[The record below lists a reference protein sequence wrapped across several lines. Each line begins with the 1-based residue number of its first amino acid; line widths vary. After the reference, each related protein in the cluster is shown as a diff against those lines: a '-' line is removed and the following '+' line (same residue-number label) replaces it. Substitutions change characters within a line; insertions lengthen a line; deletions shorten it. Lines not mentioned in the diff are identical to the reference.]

1 MRLVHVNV
9 TQLRVAATC
18 PRLHWFDTRATAERR
33 DGRKVVSRIWRK
45 GGETPGCGAL
55 FHTAVERFNAAAASS
70 DEVLSALEAARDVAG
85 LQQALMRWFNASCLD
100 LDALAARPVP
110 LRLGFISAVQV
121 YMEELARLAVHARAA
136 GLPAAE
142 LRGQLFGDSRKRV
155 DVTFHVGED
164 VHVHV
169 TGAIDY
175 VYFDP
180 RLGKH
185 RIVDYKLTPA
195 TSPNSDLFQVFT
207 YALMHHHQHGT
218 RPDVAVFYLHP
229 TRSVREARWEEV
241 EAKRGKVHELIASMV
256 AWSDHALGAGGLL
269 PPGDRAYCDGCKHER
284 SGACVAELGHKDR
297 GAWDRRWTALEAT
310 PGGGGGAP
318 EGRER
323 VAAGAP
329 AAEEST
335 GGEPEADEPMVD
347 EDPELEEA
355 LAVVKPAAE
364 RPRPAAGA
372 SLGQEAP
379 RGGARAKPAE
389 PAEAPPLEAPRGG
402 GRAKPAEPAEAP
414 PAEAPRG
421 GARAKPAEAPPSG
434 GRKAPPGG
442 GRAKPAEA
450 PPAGEPSTPAAGD
463 AGARPPEAR
472 TANVTG
478 MLLGFDDEG
487 APVCMDPAV
496 LRTHVSV
503 VGAAGSGKTWMAK
516 VIAEEALRAGV
527 PVLAIDPQ
535 GDLVQ
540 MMEARPRADMPA
552 ELHRAWE
559 ELRERMEPRILTPGS
574 SHGLRLCLDPLRL
587 PSASE
592 LSHIANPALRAEEEE
607 GLLVA
612 VAANLVSLCACGGEE
627 ESQRTFLY
635 QVLRQLPR
643 AAPVRLRDI
652 VAAVTA
658 PEDLGIDEVDTLIR
672 KSERERLA
680 RRLNTFVQGPSARLF
695 TGGTRLDFTELLR
708 PSKPGR
714 VPLNIVYLNALSN
727 DDEKHFFL
735 AALATELYR
744 WMITTVDASTGG
756 GVNLLFYIDEARDWI
771 PAGGSKPPAKQPLIR
786 LFTQGRKYGV
796 GCLLCTQSPRSVDY
810 NVFGNTSTKLIGRLE
825 AAQDVD
831 RVIDWFTN
839 EGGAPSWVAA
849 RKGAPKGSFVARWP
863 DMPAELSGRAF
874 KGRTLFTRHAGA
886 WSPDRVERAVTEAG
900 LRGAGGVTGGAGAG
914 G

>member
-18 PRLHWFDTRATAERR
+18 PRLHWFDTRATAERQ

-45 GGETPGCGAL
+45 GGEAPGCGAL
-55 FHTAVERFNAAAASS
+55 FHTAVERFNAAARSS
-70 DEVLSALEAARDVAG
+70 DEVLGALEGARDAGG
-85 LQQALMRWFNASCLD
+85 LQQALMRWFNGACLD

-110 LRLGFISAVQV
+110 LRLGFISAVQL

-142 LRGQLFGDSRKRV
+142 LRSQLFADSRKRV
-155 DVTFHVGED
+155 DVTFHVGDD

-256 AWSDHALGAGGLL
+256 AWSDHALGAGGLP
-269 PPGDRAYCDGCKHER
+269 PPGDRTYCDGCKHER
-284 SGACVAELGHKDR
+284 SGACVAQLGPKDR

-310 PGGGGGAP
+310 RGD
-318 EGRER
+318 
-323 VAAGAP
+323 AAEARARAADDAP
-329 AAEEST
+329 AASET
-335 GGEPEADEPMVD
+335 ADEPMVD
-347 EDPELEEA
+347 DDPELEEA
-355 LAVVKPAAE
+355 LAVVKPAG
-364 RPRPAAGA
+364 RP
-372 SLGQEAP
+372 
-379 RGGARAKPAE
+379 E
-389 PAEAPPLEAPRGG
+389 PAPAQ
-402 GRAKPAEPAEAP
+402 GRED
-414 PAEAPRG
+414 
-421 GARAKPAEAPPSG
+421 
-434 GRKAPPGG
+434 KAPPQ
-442 GRAKPAEA
+442 
-450 PPAGEPSTPAAGD
+450 
-463 AGARPPEAR
+463 AR
-472 TANVTG
+472 TAGATG
-478 MLLGFDDEG
+478 MLLGFDDGG
-487 APVCMDPAV
+487 APVCLDPAV

-516 VIAEEALRAGV
+516 IIAEEALRAGV

-540 MMEARPRADMPA
+540 MMQARPRADVPPA
-552 ELHRAWE
+552 LHRAWE
-559 ELRERMEPRILTPGS
+559 ELQERMEPRILTPGS

-635 QVLRQLPR
+635 QVLRHLPR

-652 VAAVTA
+652 VAAVSA
-658 PEDLGIDEVDTLIR
+658 PEDLGLDEVDSLIR
-672 KSERERLA
+672 KSEREKLA

-708 PSKPGR
+708 PSRPGR

-744 WMITTVDASTGG
+744 WMITTVDASSG

-771 PAGGSKPPAKQPLIR
+771 PAGGGKPPAKQPLIR

-831 RVIDWFTN
+831 RVIDWFTI

-849 RKGAPKGSFVARWP
+849 RKGAEKGSFVARWP
-863 DMPAELSGRAF
+863 DMPAELAGRAF

-900 LRGAGGVTGGAGAG
+900 LRGAGAG
-914 G
+914 GEGG

>member
-18 PRLHWFDTRATAERR
+18 PRLHWFDTRATAERH
-33 DGRKVVSRIWRK
+33 DGQKVVSRIWRK

-121 YMEELARLAVHARAA
+121 YMEELARLAVHAREA

-310 PGGGGGAP
+310 TGGGGAP
-318 EGRER
+318 EGREP
-323 VAAGAP
+323 VAAAAPVADGP
-329 AAEEST
+329 AA
-335 GGEPEADEPMVD
+335 GEPVADEPMVD

-364 RPRPAAGA
+364 RPMPAA
-372 SLGQEAP
+372 AP
-379 RGGARAKPAE
+379 SRAQTA
-389 PAEAPPLEAPRGG
+389 
-402 GRAKPAEPAEAP
+402 

-421 GARAKPAEAPPSG
+421 GARAKAAEGPPSRGQKAPPSG
-434 GRKAPPGG
+434 A
-442 GRAKPAEA
+442 RAKPAEA
-450 PPAGEPSTPAAGD
+450 PPAGERSTPAAGD
-463 AGARPPEAR
+463 TKATPPEAR

-478 MLLGFDDEG
+478 MLLGFDDGG
-487 APVCMDPAV
+487 APICMDPSV

-559 ELRERMEPRILTPGS
+559 ELHERIEPRILTPGS

-658 PEDLGIDEVDTLIR
+658 PEDLGIDEADTLIR

-708 PSKPGR
+708 PSRPGR

-744 WMITTVDASTGG
+744 WMITTVDASSG

-900 LRGAGGVTGGAGAG
+900 LRGTGG
-914 G
+914 

>member
-18 PRLHWFDTRATAERR
+18 PRLHWFDTRATAERQ

-45 GGETPGCGAL
+45 GGEAPGCGAL
-55 FHTAVERFNAAAASS
+55 FHTAVERFNAAARSS
-70 DEVLSALEAARDVAG
+70 DEVLGALEGARDAEG
-85 LQQALMRWFNASCLD
+85 LQRALMRWFNGACLD

-142 LRGQLFGDSRKRV
+142 LRSQLFADSRKRV
-155 DVTFHVGED
+155 DVTFHVGDD

-256 AWSDHALGAGGLL
+256 AWSDHALGAGGLP
-269 PPGDRAYCDGCKHER
+269 PPGDRTYCDGCKHER
-284 SGACVAELGHKDR
+284 SGACVAELGPKDR
-297 GAWDRRWTALEAT
+297 GSWDRRWTALEAT
-310 PGGGGGAP
+310 RGD
-318 EGRER
+318 
-323 VAAGAP
+323 AAEARARAADDAP
-329 AAEEST
+329 AASET
-335 GGEPEADEPMVD
+335 AADEPMVED
-347 EDPELEEA
+347 DPELEAA
-355 LAVVKPAAE
+355 LAVVKPAE
-364 RPRPAAGA
+364 RPAPAPG
-372 SLGQEAP
+372 
-379 RGGARAKPAE
+379 RGK
-389 PAEAPPLEAPRGG
+389 
-402 GRAKPAEPAEAP
+402 
-414 PAEAPRG
+414 
-421 GARAKPAEAPPSG
+421 
-434 GRKAPPGG
+434 KA
-442 GRAKPAEA
+442 
-450 PPAGEPSTPAAGD
+450 
-463 AGARPPEAR
+463 PPEAR
-472 TANVTG
+472 TAGVTG
-478 MLLGFDDEG
+478 MLLGFDDGG
-487 APVCMDPAV
+487 APICLDPAA

-516 VIAEEALRAGV
+516 IIAEEALRAGV

-540 MMEARPRADMPA
+540 MMEARPRADVPPA
-552 ELHRAWE
+552 LHRAWE
-559 ELRERMEPRILTPGS
+559 ELQERMEPRILTPGS

-635 QVLRQLPR
+635 QVLRHLPR

-652 VAAVTA
+652 VAAVSA
-658 PEDLGIDEVDTLIR
+658 PEDLGIDEVDSLIR

-708 PSKPGR
+708 PSRPGR

-744 WMITTVDASTGG
+744 WMITTVDASSG

-771 PAGGSKPPAKQPLIR
+771 PAGGGKPPAKQPLIR

-831 RVIDWFTN
+831 RVVDWFTI

-849 RKGAPKGSFVARWP
+849 RKGADKGSFVARWP
-863 DMPAELSGRAF
+863 DMPAALAGRAF

-900 LRGAGGVTGGAGAG
+900 LRGAGAG
-914 G
+914 GEGG

>member
-1 MRLVHVNV
+1 M

-18 PRLHWFDTRATAERR
+18 PRLHWFDTRATAERQ

-45 GGETPGCGAL
+45 GGEAPGCGAL
-55 FHTAVERFNAAAASS
+55 FHTAVERFNAAARSS
-70 DEVLSALEAARDVAG
+70 DEVLAALEGARDAEG
-85 LQQALMRWFNASCLD
+85 LQQALMRWFNGACLD

-110 LRLGFISAVQV
+110 LRLGFIAAVQV
-121 YMEELARLAVHARAA
+121 YMEELARLAAHAREA

-142 LRGQLFGDSRKRV
+142 LRSQLFGDARKRV

-241 EAKRGKVHELIASMV
+241 EAQRGKVHELIASMV
-256 AWSDHALGAGGLL
+256 AWSDHALGAGGLP
-269 PPGDRAYCDGCKHER
+269 PPGDRTYCGGCKHER
-284 SGACVAELGHKDR
+284 SGACVAELGHKDV
-297 GAWDRRWTALEAT
+297 GSWDRRWKALEAT
-310 PGGGGGAP
+310 RGDAP
-318 EGRER
+318 AAEST
-323 VAAGAP
+323 AAGAP
-329 AAEEST
+329 M
-335 GGEPEADEPMVD
+335 ADEPMVED
-347 EDPELEEA
+347 DPELEVA
-355 LAVVKPAAE
+355 LAVVKPAVE
-364 RPRPAAGA
+364 RPRPAERPSSRGA
-372 SLGQEAP
+372 
-379 RGGARAKPAE
+379 KE
-389 PAEAPPLEAPRGG
+389 P
-402 GRAKPAEPAEAP
+402 
-414 PAEAPRG
+414 
-421 GARAKPAEAPPSG
+421 
-434 GRKAPPGG
+434 
-442 GRAKPAEA
+442 
-450 PPAGEPSTPAAGD
+450 
-463 AGARPPEAR
+463 GARPPEAR
-472 TANVTG
+472 AANVTG
-478 MLLGFDDEG
+478 MLLGFDDGG

-516 VIAEEALRAGV
+516 IIAEEALRAGV

-540 MMEARPRADMPA
+540 MMEARPRADVPPA
-552 ELHRAWE
+552 LLRAWE
-559 ELRERMEPRILTPGS
+559 ELQERMEPRILTPGS

-635 QVLRQLPR
+635 QVLRHLPR

-652 VAAVTA
+652 VAAVSA

-714 VPLNIVYLNALSN
+714 VPLNVVYLNALSN

-744 WMITTVDASTGG
+744 WMITTVDATSG

-771 PAGGSKPPAKQPLIR
+771 PAGGGKPPAKQPLIR

-849 RKGAPKGSFVARWP
+849 RKGAERGSFVARWP
-863 DMPAELSGRAF
+863 DMPAALAGRAF

-900 LRGAGGVTGGAGAG
+900 LRGAGAGGAGDSP
-914 G
+914 

>member
-1 MRLVHVNV
+1 M

-18 PRLHWFDTRATAERR
+18 PRLHWFDTRATAERQ
-33 DGRKVVSRIWRK
+33 DGRKVVSRIWRR
-45 GGETPGCGAL
+45 GGEAPGCGAL
-55 FHTAVERFNAAAASS
+55 FHTAVERFNAAARSS
-70 DEVLSALEAARDVAG
+70 DEVLAALEGARDAEG
-85 LQQALMRWFNASCLD
+85 LQQALMRWFNGACLD

-110 LRLGFISAVQV
+110 LRLGFIAAVQV
-121 YMEELARLAVHARAA
+121 YMEELARLAVHAREA

-142 LRGQLFGDSRKRV
+142 LRSQLFGDARKRV

-241 EAKRGKVHELIASMV
+241 EAQRGKVHELIASMV
-256 AWSDHALGAGGLL
+256 AWSDHALGAGGLP
-269 PPGDRAYCDGCKHER
+269 PPGDRTYCGGCKHER
-284 SGACVAELGHKDR
+284 SGACVAELGHKDV
-297 GAWDRRWTALEAT
+297 GSWDRRWKALEAT
-310 PGGGGGAP
+310 RGDAP
-318 EGRER
+318 AAEST
-323 VAAGAP
+323 AAGAP
-329 AAEEST
+329 M
-335 GGEPEADEPMVD
+335 ADEPMVED
-347 EDPELEEA
+347 DPELEVA
-355 LAVVKPAAE
+355 LAVVKPAVE
-364 RPRPAAGA
+364 RPRPAERPSSRGA
-372 SLGQEAP
+372 
-379 RGGARAKPAE
+379 KE
-389 PAEAPPLEAPRGG
+389 P
-402 GRAKPAEPAEAP
+402 
-414 PAEAPRG
+414 
-421 GARAKPAEAPPSG
+421 
-434 GRKAPPGG
+434 
-442 GRAKPAEA
+442 
-450 PPAGEPSTPAAGD
+450 
-463 AGARPPEAR
+463 GARPPEAR
-472 TANVTG
+472 AANVTG
-478 MLLGFDDEG
+478 MLLGFDDGG

-516 VIAEEALRAGV
+516 IIAEEALRAGV

-540 MMEARPRADMPA
+540 MMEARPRADVPPA
-552 ELHRAWE
+552 LLRAWE
-559 ELRERMEPRILTPGS
+559 ELQERMEPRILTPGS

-635 QVLRQLPR
+635 QVLRHLPR

-652 VAAVTA
+652 VAAVSA

-714 VPLNIVYLNALSN
+714 VPLNVVYLNALSN

-744 WMITTVDASTGG
+744 WMITTVDATSG

-771 PAGGSKPPAKQPLIR
+771 PAGGGKPPAKQPLIR

-849 RKGAPKGSFVARWP
+849 RKGAERGSFVARWP
-863 DMPAELSGRAF
+863 DMPAALAGRAF

-900 LRGAGGVTGGAGAG
+900 LRGAGAGGAGDSP
-914 G
+914 

>member
-1 MRLVHVNV
+1 MRLVRVNV

-18 PRLHWFDTRATAERR
+18 PRLHWFDTRATAERQ
-33 DGRKVVSRIWRK
+33 DGRKVVSRIWRR
-45 GGETPGCGAL
+45 GGEAPGCGAL
-55 FHTAVERFNAAAASS
+55 FHTAVERFNAAARSS
-70 DEVLSALEAARDVAG
+70 DEVLAALEGARDAEG
-85 LQQALMRWFNASCLD
+85 LQQALMRWFNGACLD

-110 LRLGFISAVQV
+110 LRLGFIAAVQV
-121 YMEELARLAVHARAA
+121 YMEELARLAVHAREA

-142 LRGQLFGDSRKRV
+142 LRSQLFGDARKRV

-241 EAKRGKVHELIASMV
+241 EAQRGKVHELIASMV
-256 AWSDHALGAGGLL
+256 AWSDHALGAGGLP
-269 PPGDRAYCDGCKHER
+269 PPGDRTYCGGCKHER
-284 SGACVAELGHKDR
+284 SGACVAELGHKDV
-297 GAWDRRWTALEAT
+297 GSWDRRWKALEAT
-310 PGGGGGAP
+310 RGDAP
-318 EGRER
+318 AAEST
-323 VAAGAP
+323 AAGAP
-329 AAEEST
+329 M
-335 GGEPEADEPMVD
+335 ADEPMVED
-347 EDPELEEA
+347 DPELEVA
-355 LAVVKPAAE
+355 LAVVKPAVE
-364 RPRPAAGA
+364 RPRPAERPSSRGA
-372 SLGQEAP
+372 
-379 RGGARAKPAE
+379 KE
-389 PAEAPPLEAPRGG
+389 P
-402 GRAKPAEPAEAP
+402 
-414 PAEAPRG
+414 
-421 GARAKPAEAPPSG
+421 
-434 GRKAPPGG
+434 
-442 GRAKPAEA
+442 
-450 PPAGEPSTPAAGD
+450 
-463 AGARPPEAR
+463 GARPPEAR
-472 TANVTG
+472 AANVTG
-478 MLLGFDDEG
+478 MLLGFDDGG

-516 VIAEEALRAGV
+516 IIAEEALRAGV

-540 MMEARPRADMPA
+540 MMEARPRADVPPA
-552 ELHRAWE
+552 LLRAWE
-559 ELRERMEPRILTPGS
+559 ELQERMEPRILTPGS

-635 QVLRQLPR
+635 QVLRHLPR

-652 VAAVTA
+652 VAAVSA

-714 VPLNIVYLNALSN
+714 VPLNVVYLNALSN

-744 WMITTVDASTGG
+744 WMITTVDATSG

-771 PAGGSKPPAKQPLIR
+771 PAGGGKPPAKQPLIR

-849 RKGAPKGSFVARWP
+849 RKGAERGSFVARWP
-863 DMPAELSGRAF
+863 DMPAALAGRAF

-900 LRGAGGVTGGAGAG
+900 LRGAGAGGAGDSP
-914 G
+914 

>member
-18 PRLHWFDTRATAERR
+18 PRLHWFDARATAERQ
-33 DGRKVVSRIWRK
+33 DGRTVVSRIWRK
-45 GGETPGCGAL
+45 GGEAPGCGAL

-70 DEVLSALEAARDVAG
+70 DEVLAALEAAGDAAG
-85 LQQALMRWFNASCLD
+85 LQQALMRWFNASCLN

-110 LRLGFISAVQV
+110 LRLGFISAVQR
-121 YMEELARLAVHARAA
+121 YMEELARLAAHARAA

-142 LRGQLFGDSRKRV
+142 LRAQLFGDSRKRV

-195 TSPNSDLFQVFT
+195 TSPNSDLFQIFT

-229 TRSVREARWEEV
+229 TRSVREARWEEI
-241 EAKRGKVHELIASMV
+241 EAKRGKVYELIASMV
-256 AWSDHALGAGGLL
+256 AWSDHAVGAGGLA
-269 PPGDRAYCDGCKHER
+269 PPGDRATCGGCKHER
-284 SGACVAELGHKDR
+284 SGACVAQLGHKDV
-297 GAWDRRWTALEAT
+297 GAWDRRWTALEAAR
-310 PGGGGGAP
+310 GGGAP
-318 EGRER
+318 EGREP
-323 VAAGAP
+323 AAASAP
-329 AAEEST
+329 AAD
-335 GGEPEADEPMVD
+335 EPAADEPMVED
-347 EDPELEEA
+347 DPELDEA
-355 LAVVKPAAE
+355 LAVVKPAVE
-364 RPRPAAGA
+364 RP
-372 SLGQEAP
+372 
-379 RGGARAKPAE
+379 KPAPAPARGRGRRA
-389 PAEAPPLEAPRGG
+389 PAEAPPGG
-402 GRAKPAEPAEAP
+402 TSARPAEAP
-414 PAEAPRG
+414 PG
-421 GARAKPAEAPPSG
+421 GARPAEAPPG
-434 GRKAPPGG
+434 GER
-442 GRAKPAEA
+442 
-450 PPAGEPSTPAAGD
+450 STPAALD
-463 AGARPPEAR
+463 PGARPPEAR
-472 TANVTG
+472 AASVTG
-478 MLLGFDDEG
+478 MLLGFDDG
-487 APVCMDPAV
+487 GSPVCVDPAV

-527 PVLAIDPQ
+527 PVVAIDPQ

-540 MMEARPRADMPA
+540 MMEARPPSDVPA

-574 SHGLRLCLDPLRL
+574 SHGQRLCLDPLRL
-587 PSASE
+587 PSAGE

-635 QVLRQLPR
+635 QVLRHLPR

-658 PEDLGIDEVDTLIR
+658 PEDLGIDDVDSLIR

-680 RRLNTFVQGPSARLF
+680 RKLNTFVQGPSARLF
-695 TGGTRLDFTELLR
+695 SGGTRLDFTELLR

-714 VPLNIVYLNALSN
+714 VPLNVVYLNALSN

-744 WMITTVDASTGG
+744 WMITTVDATSG

-825 AAQDVD
+825 AAQDVE
-831 RVIDWFTN
+831 RVIDWFTI
-839 EGGAPSWVAA
+839 EGGAPPWVAA

-863 DMPAELSGRAF
+863 DMPAELAGRAF

-900 LRGAGGVTGGAGAG
+900 LRGAGG
-914 G
+914 

>member
-1 MRLVHVNV
+1 VRLVHFNV

-18 PRLHWFDTRATAERR
+18 PRLHWFDTRATRARG
-33 DGRKVVSRIWRK
+33 DGQTVVSRIWRN
-45 GGETPGCGAL
+45 GGATPGGGAL
-55 FHTAVERFNAAAASS
+55 FHTAVERFNAAARSS
-70 DEVLSALEAARDVAG
+70 DEVLSALETPGDAEC

-110 LRLGFISAVQV
+110 LRRGFISAVQV

-136 GLPAAE
+136 GQPAAE
-142 LRGQLFGDSRKRV
+142 LRSQLFGDSRKRV
-155 DVTFHVGED
+155 DVTFHVGDD

-229 TRSVREARWEEV
+229 ARSVREARWEEV
-241 EAKRGKVHELIASMV
+241 DAARGRVHELIASMV
-256 AWSDHALGAGGLL
+256 AWADHATGAGGLP
-269 PPGDRAYCDGCKHER
+269 PPGDRACCGSCKHER
-284 SGACVAELGHKDR
+284 SGACEEQLGDKDD
-297 GAWDRRWTALEAT
+297 GSWDRRWKALEAT
-310 PGGGGGAP
+310 RGGAP
-318 EGRER
+318 DESGHVAVDDAIVEDDPEVEEALKVVTPSPRPSTPSPR
-323 VAAGAP
+323 APTPGPRASTPVGGASKPSLRPSTPSATRSAPAAAGA
-329 AAEEST
+329 
-335 GGEPEADEPMVD
+335 G
-347 EDPELEEA
+347 
-355 LAVVKPAAE
+355 E
-364 RPRPAAGA
+364 RPQDTRPAKRAG
-372 SLGQEAP
+372 SME
-379 RGGARAKPAE
+379 
-389 PAEAPPLEAPRGG
+389 
-402 GRAKPAEPAEAP
+402 
-414 PAEAPRG
+414 
-421 GARAKPAEAPPSG
+421 S
-434 GRKAPPGG
+434 
-442 GRAKPAEA
+442 
-450 PPAGEPSTPAAGD
+450 AG
-463 AGARPPEAR
+463 
-472 TANVTG
+472 
-478 MLLGFDDEG
+478 MILGFDDDG
-487 APVCMDPAV
+487 SPVCMDPAV

-516 VIAEEALRAGV
+516 VIAEEALRAGI

-540 MMEARPRADMPA
+540 MIEERPRAEVPA
-552 ELHRAWE
+552 ELVRSWE
-559 ELRERMEPRILTPGS
+559 ELKERVEPRILTPGS

-587 PSASE
+587 PSAGE
-592 LSHIANPALRAEEEE
+592 LTHITNRALREEEEE

-627 ESQRTFLY
+627 ESQRAFLY
-635 QVLRQLPR
+635 QLLRQMPR

-652 VAAVTA
+652 VAAVSA
-658 PEDLGIDEVDTLIR
+658 PENLGIDEPELLIR
-672 KSERERLA
+672 KTERERLA

-708 PSKPGR
+708 PSRPGR
-714 VPLNIVYLNALSN
+714 VPLNVVYLNALSN

-744 WMITTVDASTGG
+744 WMITTVDASSG

-810 NVFGNTSTKLIGRLE
+810 NVFGNTSTKLIGRIE
-825 AAQDVD
+825 AAQDVE
-831 RVIDWFTN
+831 RVIDWFTAD
-839 EGGAPSWVAA
+839 GGAPSWVTA

-863 DMPAELSGRAF
+863 DMPAHLVGREF
-874 KGRTLFTRHAGA
+874 RGRMLFTRHAGA
-886 WSPDRVERAVTEAG
+886 WSPDRVERAVTAAG
-900 LRGAGGVTGGAGAG
+900 LREPGGGG
-914 G
+914 

>member
-18 PRLHWFDTRATAERR
+18 PRLHWFDTRATAERQ

-45 GGETPGCGAL
+45 GGEAPGCGAL
-55 FHTAVERFNAAAASS
+55 FHTAVERFNAAARSS
-70 DEVLSALEAARDVAG
+70 DEVLGALEGARDAEG
-85 LQQALMRWFNASCLD
+85 LQQALMRWFNGACLD

-142 LRGQLFGDSRKRV
+142 LRDQLFADSRKRV
-155 DVTFHVGED
+155 DVTFHVGDD

-256 AWSDHALGAGGLL
+256 AWSDHALGAGGLP
-269 PPGDRAYCDGCKHER
+269 PPGDRTYCDGCKHER
-284 SGACVAELGHKDR
+284 SGACVAALGHKDR
-297 GAWDRRWTALEAT
+297 GSWDRRWTALEAT
-310 PGGGGGAP
+310 RGDGVD
-318 EGRER
+318 ES
-323 VAAGAP
+323 AP
-329 AAEEST
+329 AAARAPAASET
-335 GGEPEADEPMVD
+335 TADEPMVD
-347 EDPELEEA
+347 DDPELEAA
-355 LAVVKPAAE
+355 LAVVKPAE
-364 RPRPAAGA
+364 RPELAPAPGREKKA
-372 SLGQEAP
+372 
-379 RGGARAKPAE
+379 
-389 PAEAPPLEAPRGG
+389 PAEAPPGRG
-402 GRAKPAEPAEAP
+402 PTAP
-414 PAEAPRG
+414 P
-421 GARAKPAEAPPSG
+421 
-434 GRKAPPGG
+434 
-442 GRAKPAEA
+442 
-450 PPAGEPSTPAAGD
+450 
-463 AGARPPEAR
+463 GARPPEAR
-472 TANVTG
+472 TAGVTG
-478 MLLGFDDEG
+478 MLLGFDDGG
-487 APVCMDPAV
+487 APVCLDPAV

-516 VIAEEALRAGV
+516 IIAEEALRAGV

-540 MMEARPRADMPA
+540 MMEARPRADVPPA
-552 ELHRAWE
+552 LRRAWE
-559 ELRERMEPRILTPGS
+559 ELQERMEPRILTPGS

-635 QVLRQLPR
+635 QVLRHLPR

-652 VAAVTA
+652 VAAVSA
-658 PEDLGIDEVDTLIR
+658 PEDLGMDEVDTLIR

-708 PSKPGR
+708 PSRPGR

-756 GVNLLFYIDEARDWI
+756 RVNLLFYIDEARDWI
-771 PAGGSKPPAKQPLIR
+771 PAGGGKPPAKQPLIR

-831 RVIDWFTN
+831 RVIDWFTI
-839 EGGAPSWVAA
+839 EGGVPSWVAA
-849 RKGAPKGSFVARWP
+849 RKGAEKGSFVARWP
-863 DMPAELSGRAF
+863 DMPGELAGRAF

-886 WSPDRVERAVTEAG
+886 WSPDRVEKAVTEAG
-900 LRGAGGVTGGAGAG
+900 LRGVGAG
-914 G
+914 GEGG

>member
-18 PRLHWFDTRATAERR
+18 PRLHWFDTRATAARR
-33 DGRKVVSRIWRK
+33 DGQKVVSRIWRK

-241 EAKRGKVHELIASMV
+241 EAKRGKVYELIASMV

-269 PPGDRAYCDGCKHER
+269 PPGDRAYCGGCKHER
-284 SGACVAELGHKDR
+284 SAACVAELGPKDR

-310 PGGGGGAP
+310 TGGGAA
-318 EGRER
+318 EERER
-323 VAAGAP
+323 VAA
-329 AAEEST
+329 AAQVAA
-335 GGEPEADEPMVD
+335 GEPVADEPMVD

-364 RPRPAAGA
+364 RPRPAEGP
-372 SLGQEAP
+372 SRGQEAP
-379 RGGARAKPAE
+379 AGALLGGARAK
-389 PAEAPPLEAPRGG
+389 
-402 GRAKPAEPAEAP
+402 PAEAP

-421 GARAKPAEAPPSG
+421 GARAKPAEGPP
-434 GRKAPPGG
+434 GRGQKAPPGAA
-442 GRAKPAEA
+442 RAKPAEA
-450 PPAGEPSTPAAGD
+450 PPAGERSTPAAGD
-463 AGARPPEAR
+463 TKATPPAAR

-478 MLLGFDDEG
+478 MLLGFDDDG
-487 APVCMDPAV
+487 APVCMDPVV

-559 ELRERMEPRILTPGS
+559 ELQERMEPRILTPGS

-658 PEDLGIDEVDTLIR
+658 PEDLGIDEADTLIR

-708 PSKPGR
+708 ASKPGR

-900 LRGAGGVTGGAGAG
+900 LRGPRAGG
-914 G
+914 

>member
-18 PRLHWFDTRATAERR
+18 PRLHWFDTRATAERQ

-70 DEVLSALEAARDVAG
+70 DEVLAALEGARDAAG
-85 LQQALMRWFNASCLD
+85 LQQALMRWFNASCID
-100 LDALAARPVP
+100 LDAFAARPVA
-110 LRLGFISAVQV
+110 LRLGFIAAVQV

-142 LRGQLFGDSRKRV
+142 LRRQLFGDSRKRV

-218 RPDVAVFYLHP
+218 KPDVAVFYLHP

-241 EAKRGKVHELIASMV
+241 EAKRGKIHELIASMV
-256 AWSDHALGAGGLL
+256 AWSDHALGAGGLS

-284 SGACVAELGHKDR
+284 SGACVAALGHKDS
-297 GAWDRRWTALEAT
+297 GAWDHRWTALEAT
-310 PGGGGGAP
+310 RGEAP
-318 EGRER
+318 EER
-323 VAAGAP
+323 ARAAAGAP
-329 AAEEST
+329 AAAAAAA
-335 GGEPEADEPMVD
+335 GEPLADEPMVED
-347 EDPELEEA
+347 DPELEEA
-355 LAVVKPAAE
+355 LAVVKPAGE
-364 RPRPAAGA
+364 RP
-372 SLGQEAP
+372 
-379 RGGARAKPAE
+379 KPA
-389 PAEAPPLEAPRGG
+389 PGRGKK
-402 GRAKPAEPAEAP
+402 A
-414 PAEAPRG
+414 
-421 GARAKPAEAPPSG
+421 PAEAPPSRG
-434 GRKAPPGG
+434 KAPPSGD
-442 GRAKPAEA
+442 RSTPAEA
-450 PPAGEPSTPAAGD
+450 LPGRERSTPAALD
-463 AGARPPEAR
+463 AGAGPPEAR
-472 TANVTG
+472 AADVTG
-478 MLLGFDDEG
+478 MLLGFDDG
-487 APVCMDPAV
+487 GSPVCMDPAV

-540 MMEARPRADMPA
+540 MMEARPRSDVPPG
-552 ELHRAWE
+552 LLRAWE
-559 ELRERMEPRILTPGS
+559 ELQERMEPRILTPGS
-574 SHGLRLCLDPLRL
+574 SHGQRLCLDPLRL

-627 ESQRTFLY
+627 ESQRTFLF
-635 QVLRQLPR
+635 QVLQRLPR

-658 PEDLGIDEVDTLIR
+658 PEDLGIDEVDSLIR

-695 TGGTRLDFTELLR
+695 SGGTRLDFTELLR
-708 PSKPGR
+708 PSRPGR

-744 WMITTVDASTGG
+744 WMITTVDATSG

-810 NVFGNTSTKLIGRLE
+810 NVFGNTSTKLVGRLE
-825 AAQDVD
+825 AAQDVE
-831 RVIDWFTN
+831 RVSDWFTI
-839 EGGAPSWVAA
+839 EGGAPPWVAA

-863 DMPAELSGRAF
+863 DMPAALAGRAF
-874 KGRTLFTRHAGA
+874 KGRTLFTHHAGA

-900 LRGAGGVTGGAGAG
+900 LRGPGG
-914 G
+914 

>member
-18 PRLHWFDTRATAERR
+18 PRLHWFDARATAERQ
-33 DGRKVVSRIWRK
+33 DGRTVVSRIWRK
-45 GGETPGCGAL
+45 GGEAPGCGAL

-70 DEVLSALEAARDVAG
+70 DEVLAALEAAGDAPG
-85 LQQALMRWFNASCLD
+85 LQQALMRWFNASCLN

-110 LRLGFISAVQV
+110 LRLGFISAVQR
-121 YMEELARLAVHARAA
+121 YMEELARLAAHARAA

-142 LRGQLFGDSRKRV
+142 LRAQLFGDSRKRV

-195 TSPNSDLFQVFT
+195 TSPNSDLFQIFT

-229 TRSVREARWEEV
+229 TRSVREARWEEI
-241 EAKRGKVHELIASMV
+241 EAKRGKVYELIASMV
-256 AWSDHALGAGGLL
+256 AWSDHAVGAGGLA
-269 PPGDRAYCDGCKHER
+269 PPGDRAYCGGCKHER
-284 SGACVAELGHKDR
+284 SGACVAQLGHKDV

-310 PGGGGGAP
+310 RGGGVP
-318 EGRER
+318 EGREP
-323 VAAGAP
+323 AAASAP
-329 AAEEST
+329 AAD
-335 GGEPEADEPMVD
+335 EPAADEPMVED
-347 EDPELEEA
+347 DPELDEA
-355 LAVVKPAAE
+355 LAVVKPAVE
-364 RPRPAAGA
+364 RP
-372 SLGQEAP
+372 
-379 RGGARAKPAE
+379 KPAPAPARGRGRRA
-389 PAEAPPLEAPRGG
+389 PAEAPPGG
-402 GRAKPAEPAEAP
+402 TSARPAEAP
-414 PAEAPRG
+414 PG
-421 GARAKPAEAPPSG
+421 GARPAD
-434 GRKAPPGG
+434 APPGG
-442 GRAKPAEA
+442 ER
-450 PPAGEPSTPAAGD
+450 STPAALD
-463 AGARPPEAR
+463 PGARPPEAR
-472 TANVTG
+472 TASVTG
-478 MLLGFDDEG
+478 MLLGFDDG
-487 APVCMDPAV
+487 GSPVCVDPAV

-527 PVLAIDPQ
+527 PVVAIDPQ

-540 MMEARPRADMPA
+540 MMEARPPSDVPA

-574 SHGLRLCLDPLRL
+574 SHGQRLCLDPLRL
-587 PSASE
+587 PSAGE

-635 QVLRQLPR
+635 QVLRHLPR

-658 PEDLGIDEVDTLIR
+658 PEDLGIDEVDSLIR

-680 RRLNTFVQGPSARLF
+680 RKLNTFVQGPSARLF
-695 TGGTRLDFTELLR
+695 SGGTRLDFTELLR

-714 VPLNIVYLNALSN
+714 VPLNVVYLNALSN

-744 WMITTVDASTGG
+744 WMITTVDATSG

-825 AAQDVD
+825 AAQDVE
-831 RVIDWFTN
+831 RVIDWFTI
-839 EGGAPSWVAA
+839 EGGAPPWVAA

-863 DMPAELSGRAF
+863 DMPAELAGRAF

-900 LRGAGGVTGGAGAG
+900 LRGAGG
-914 G
+914 

>member
-18 PRLHWFDTRATAERR
+18 PRLHWFDTRATAERQ
-33 DGRKVVSRIWRK
+33 DGKKVVSRIWRK
-45 GGETPGCGAL
+45 GGATPGCGAL
-55 FHTAVERFNAAAASS
+55 FHTAVERFNAAARSS
-70 DEVLSALEAARDVAG
+70 DEVLSALEAARDAVS
-85 LQQALMRWFNASCLD
+85 LQQALMRWFNASCLN

-110 LRLGFISAVQV
+110 LRLGFISAVQL
-121 YMEELARLAVHARAA
+121 YMEELARLAVHARAD

-142 LRGQLFGDSRKRV
+142 LRNQLFGDSRKRV

-164 VHVHV
+164 IHVHV

-218 RPDVAVFYLHP
+218 QPDVAVFYLHP
-229 TRSVREARWEEV
+229 TRSVREARWEEI

-256 AWSDHALGAGGLL
+256 AWSDHALGAGGLP
-269 PPGDRAYCDGCKHER
+269 PPGDRASCDGCKHER
-284 SGACVAELGHKDR
+284 SGACVAELGPKDR

-310 PGGGGGAP
+310 RGGGARDAH
-318 EGRER
+318 EERER
-323 VAAGAP
+323 FAAGA
-329 AAEEST
+329 AADGPT
-335 GGEPEADEPMVD
+335 ADEPIADEPMVED
-347 EDPELEEA
+347 DPELEEA
-355 LAVVKPAAE
+355 LAVVKPAGE
-364 RPRPAAGA
+364 RLTKARP
-372 SLGQEAP
+372 P
-379 RGGARAKPAE
+379 GARA
-389 PAEAPPLEAPRGG
+389 
-402 GRAKPAEPAEAP
+402 
-414 PAEAPRG
+414 
-421 GARAKPAEAPPSG
+421 
-434 GRKAPPGG
+434 
-442 GRAKPAEA
+442 
-450 PPAGEPSTPAAGD
+450 
-463 AGARPPEAR
+463 
-472 TANVTG
+472 ANVSG
-478 MLLGFDDEG
+478 MLLGFDDG
-487 APVCMDPAV
+487 GSPVCMDPAV

-516 VIAEEALRAGV
+516 IIAEEALRAGV

-540 MMEARPRADMPA
+540 MMEARPPADVPA
-552 ELHRAWE
+552 ELRRAWE
-559 ELRERMEPRILTPGS
+559 ELQERMEPRILTPGS
-574 SHGLRLCLDPLRL
+574 SHGQRLCLDPLRL

-635 QVLRQLPR
+635 QVLRHLPR

-658 PEDLGIDEVDTLIR
+658 PEDLGMDEVDSLIR

-695 TGGTRLDFTELLR
+695 SGGTRLDFTELLR

-744 WMITTVDASTGG
+744 WMITTVDATSG

-825 AAQDVD
+825 ASQDVD
-831 RVIDWFTN
+831 RVIDWFTI
-839 EGGAPSWVAA
+839 EGGAPPWVAA

-863 DMPAELSGRAF
+863 DMPAELAGRAF

-886 WSPDRVERAVTEAG
+886 WSPDLVERAVTAAG
-900 LRGAGGVTGGAGAG
+900 LRGPGG
-914 G
+914 

>member
-33 DGRKVVSRIWRK
+33 DGQKVVSRIWRK

-310 PGGGGGAP
+310 TGGGAP
-318 EGRER
+318 EERER
-323 VAAGAP
+323 VAAGAE
-329 AAEEST
+329 AGEEST
-335 GGEPEADEPMVD
+335 VGEPAADEPMVD
-347 EDPELEEA
+347 DDPELEEA

-364 RPRPAAGA
+364 RPRPAAA
-372 SLGQEAP
+372 PSRGQTA
-379 RGGARAKPAE
+379 
-389 PAEAPPLEAPRGG
+389 
-402 GRAKPAEPAEAP
+402 

-421 GARAKPAEAPPSG
+421 GARAKMAEGPPTEAPRGGARSKPAEGPPSRGPKAPPSG
-434 GRKAPPGG
+434 ART
-442 GRAKPAEA
+442 KPAEA
-450 PPAGEPSTPAAGD
+450 PPAGERSTPAAGD
-463 AGARPPEAR
+463 TSATPPEAR

-478 MLLGFDDEG
+478 MLLGFDDHG

-552 ELHRAWE
+552 ALHRAWE
-559 ELRERMEPRILTPGS
+559 ELHERMEPRILTPGS

-658 PEDLGIDEVDTLIR
+658 PEDLGIDEADTLIR

-744 WMITTVDASTGG
+744 WMITTVDASTG

-900 LRGAGGVTGGAGAG
+900 LRGTGGG

>member
-18 PRLHWFDTRATAERR
+18 PRLHWFDTRATAERH
-33 DGRKVVSRIWRK
+33 DGQKVVSRIWRR

-55 FHTAVERFNAAAASS
+55 FHTAVERFNAAAGSS

-85 LQQALMRWFNASCLD
+85 LQQALMRWFNASCLN

-110 LRLGFISAVQV
+110 LRLGFIAAVQV

-142 LRGQLFGDSRKRV
+142 LRSQLFGDSRKRV

-297 GAWDRRWTALEAT
+297 GAWDRRGKALEAT
-310 PGGGGGAP
+310 TGGGGAP
-318 EGRER
+318 EERER
-323 VAAGAP
+323 VAASARV
-329 AAEEST
+329 AEEST
-335 GGEPEADEPMVD
+335 VGEPVADEPMVD

-355 LAVVKPAAE
+355 LAVVKPAVE
-364 RPRPAAGA
+364 RPRPAAAPGR
-372 SLGQEAP
+372 GQKA
-379 RGGARAKPAE
+379 PAE
-389 PAEAPPLEAPRGG
+389 VPPSGG
-402 GRAKPAEPAEAP
+402 QK
-414 PAEAPRG
+414 
-421 GARAKPAEAPPSG
+421 APPSG
-434 GRKAPPGG
+434 GQKAPPSGG
-442 GRAKPAEA
+442 QKAPPSGGQKAPPSGGQKAPPSRGQKA
-450 PPAGEPSTPAAGD
+450 PPAGERSTPAAVD
-463 AGARPPEAR
+463 TGATPPEAR
-472 TANVTG
+472 TADVTG
-478 MLLGFDDEG
+478 MLLGFDDDG

-559 ELRERMEPRILTPGS
+559 ELNERMEPRILTPGS

-592 LSHIANPALRAEEEE
+592 LKHIANPALRAEEEE

-658 PEDLGIDEVDTLIR
+658 PEDLGIDEADSLIR

-708 PSKPGR
+708 PSRPGR

-744 WMITTVDASTGG
+744 WMITTVDASTG

-863 DMPAELSGRAF
+863 DMPAELAGRAF

-900 LRGAGGVTGGAGAG
+900 LRGAGG
-914 G
+914 

>member
-18 PRLHWFDTRATAERR
+18 PRLHWFDTRATAERQ

-45 GGETPGCGAL
+45 GGEAPGCGAL
-55 FHTAVERFNAAAASS
+55 FHTAVERFNAAARSS
-70 DEVLSALEAARDVAG
+70 DEVLGALEGARDAGG
-85 LQQALMRWFNASCLD
+85 LQQALMRWFNGACLD

-110 LRLGFISAVQV
+110 LRLGFISAVQL

-142 LRGQLFGDSRKRV
+142 LRSQLFADSRKRV
-155 DVTFHVGED
+155 DVTFHVGDD

-241 EAKRGKVHELIASMV
+241 EAQRGKVHELIASMV
-256 AWSDHALGAGGLL
+256 AWSDNALGAGGLP

-284 SGACVAELGHKDR
+284 SGACVAQLGHKDR
-297 GAWDRRWTALEAT
+297 GSWDRRWTALEAT
-310 PGGGGGAP
+310 RGD
-318 EGRER
+318 
-323 VAAGAP
+323 
-329 AAEEST
+329 AAEARARAADDAPVASET
-335 GGEPEADEPMVD
+335 AVDEPMVD
-347 EDPELEEA
+347 DDPELEEA
-355 LAVVKPAAE
+355 LAVVKPAG
-364 RPRPAAGA
+364 RPEPAP
-372 SLGQEAP
+372 AP
-379 RGGARAKPAE
+379 GRGKKVPAE
-389 PAEAPPLEAPRGG
+389 PPPGRGPEAPPGRG
-402 GRAKPAEPAEAP
+402 PEAP
-414 PAEAPRG
+414 P
-421 GARAKPAEAPPSG
+421 
-434 GRKAPPGG
+434 
-442 GRAKPAEA
+442 
-450 PPAGEPSTPAAGD
+450 
-463 AGARPPEAR
+463 GARPPEAR
-472 TANVTG
+472 TAGATG
-478 MLLGFDDEG
+478 MLLGFDDGG
-487 APVCMDPAV
+487 APVCLDPAV

-516 VIAEEALRAGV
+516 IIAEEALRAGV

-540 MMEARPRADMPA
+540 MMQARPRADVPPA
-552 ELHRAWE
+552 LHSAWE
-559 ELRERMEPRILTPGS
+559 ELQERMEPRILTPGS

-635 QVLRQLPR
+635 QVLRHLPR

-652 VAAVTA
+652 VAAVSA
-658 PEDLGIDEVDTLIR
+658 PEDLGLDEVDSLIR
-672 KSERERLA
+672 KSEREKLA

-708 PSKPGR
+708 PSRPGR

-771 PAGGSKPPAKQPLIR
+771 PAGGGKPPAKQPLIR

-831 RVIDWFTN
+831 RVIDWFTI

-849 RKGAPKGSFVARWP
+849 RKGAEKGSFVARWP
-863 DMPAELSGRAF
+863 DMPAELAGRAF

-900 LRGAGGVTGGAGAG
+900 LRGAGAG
-914 G
+914 GEGG

>member
-18 PRLHWFDTRATAERR
+18 PRLHWFDTRATAARH

-55 FHTAVERFNAAAASS
+55 FHTAVERFNAAARSS
-70 DEVLSALEAARDVAG
+70 DEVLAALEGARDAEG
-85 LQQALMRWFNASCLD
+85 LQQALMRWFNGACLD

-110 LRLGFISAVQV
+110 LRLGFIAAVQV

-142 LRGQLFGDSRKRV
+142 LRSQLFGDARKRV

-169 TGAIDY
+169 TGTIDY

-195 TSPNSDLFQVFT
+195 SSPNSDLFQVFT

-241 EAKRGKVHELIASMV
+241 EAQRGKVHELIASMV
-256 AWSDHALGAGGLL
+256 AWSDNALGAGGLP
-269 PPGDRAYCDGCKHER
+269 PPGDRTYCGGCKHER
-284 SGACVAELGHKDR
+284 SGACVAELGHKDK
-297 GAWDRRWTALEAT
+297 GAWDRRWKALET
-310 PGGGGGAP
+310 TRGDGLEERAP
-318 EGRER
+318 A
-323 VAAGAP
+323 AAGAR
-329 AAEEST
+329 AADAT
-335 GGEPEADEPMVD
+335 AAGEPVADEPLVED
-347 EDPELEEA
+347 DPEIEEA
-355 LAVVKPAAE
+355 LAVVKPAGE
-364 RPRPAAGA
+364 RPRPAPAPDRGAKAPADAGR
-372 SLGQEAP
+372 S
-379 RGGARAKPAE
+379 KPVV
-389 PAEAPPLEAPRGG
+389 
-402 GRAKPAEPAEAP
+402 
-414 PAEAPRG
+414 
-421 GARAKPAEAPPSG
+421 APPSG
-434 GRKAPPGG
+434 APSKPADRPSSRGAKAPPGA
-442 GRAKPAEA
+442 GRSKPEEA
-450 PPAGEPSTPAAGD
+450 PPGDERATPAPRD
-463 AGARPPEAR
+463 TGARPPASP
-472 TANVTG
+472 TAIAAG
-478 MLLGFDDEG
+478 MLLGFDDG
-487 APVCMDPAV
+487 GVPVCMDPAV

-540 MMEARPRADMPA
+540 MMEARPRADVPPA
-552 ELHRAWE
+552 LLRAWE
-559 ELRERMEPRILTPGS
+559 ELQERVEPRILTPGS

-635 QVLRQLPR
+635 QVLRHLPR

-652 VAAVTA
+652 VAAVSA
-658 PEDLGIDEVDTLIR
+658 PEDLGIDEADTLIR

-708 PSKPGR
+708 PSRPGR

-744 WMITTVDASTGG
+744 WMITTVDASSG

-771 PAGGSKPPAKQPLIR
+771 PAGGGKPPAKQPLIR

-839 EGGAPSWVAA
+839 EGGAPSWVTA
-849 RKGAPKGSFVARWP
+849 RKGAEKGSFVARWP
-863 DMPAELSGRAF
+863 DMPAALSGRAF

-900 LRGAGGVTGGAGAG
+900 LRGAGAGGAGDAG
-914 G
+914 GGGG

>member
-18 PRLHWFDTRATAERR
+18 PRLHWFDTRATAERQ
-33 DGRKVVSRIWRK
+33 DGKKVVSRIWRK
-45 GGETPGCGAL
+45 GGAAPGCGAL
-55 FHTAVERFNAAAASS
+55 FHTAVERFNAAARSS
-70 DEVLSALEAARDVAG
+70 DEVLSALEAARDAMS
-85 LQQALMRWFNASCLD
+85 LQQALMRWFNASCLN

-110 LRLGFISAVQV
+110 LRLGFISAVQL

-142 LRGQLFGDSRKRV
+142 LRSQLFGDSRKRV

-218 RPDVAVFYLHP
+218 QPDVAVFYLHP
-229 TRSVREARWEEV
+229 TRSVREARWEEI
-241 EAKRGKVHELIASMV
+241 EAKRGKVYELIASMV
-256 AWSDHALGAGGLL
+256 AWSDHALGAGGLA
-269 PPGDRAYCDGCKHER
+269 PPGDRASCDGCKHER
-284 SGACVAELGHKDR
+284 SGACVAELGPKDG

-310 PGGGGGAP
+310 RGGDAP
-318 EGRER
+318 EERER

-329 AAEEST
+329 GADGPTA
-335 GGEPEADEPMVD
+335 GEPVADEPMVED
-347 EDPELEEA
+347 DPELDEA
-355 LAVVKPAAE
+355 QAVVKPAAE
-364 RPRPAAGA
+364 RP
-372 SLGQEAP
+372 
-379 RGGARAKPAE
+379 KPA
-389 PAEAPPLEAPRGG
+389 PAPGRGPK
-402 GRAKPAEPAEAP
+402 A
-414 PAEAPRG
+414 
-421 GARAKPAEAPPSG
+421 PAEAPPSG
-434 GRKAPPGG
+434 E
-442 GRAKPAEA
+442 RATPAERDTA
-450 PPAGEPSTPAAGD
+450 
-463 AGARPPEAR
+463 ARPPGAR
-472 TANVTG
+472 AANVSG
-478 MLLGFDDEG
+478 MLLGFDDG
-487 APVCMDPAV
+487 GSPVCMDPAV

-516 VIAEEALRAGV
+516 IIAEEALRAGV

-540 MMEARPRADMPA
+540 MMEARPPADVPA
-552 ELHRAWE
+552 ELRRAWE
-559 ELRERMEPRILTPGS
+559 ELQERMEPRILTPGS
-574 SHGLRLCLDPLRL
+574 SHGQRLCLDPLRL

-635 QVLRQLPR
+635 QVLRHLPR

-658 PEDLGIDEVDTLIR
+658 PEDLGMDEVESLIR

-695 TGGTRLDFTELLR
+695 SGGTRLDFTELLR

-744 WMITTVDASTGG
+744 WMITTVDATSG

-825 AAQDVD
+825 ASQDVD
-831 RVIDWFTN
+831 RVIDWFTI
-839 EGGAPSWVAA
+839 EGGAPPWVAA

-863 DMPAELSGRAF
+863 DMPAELAGRAF

-886 WSPDRVERAVTEAG
+886 WSPDLVERAVTAAG
-900 LRGAGGVTGGAGAG
+900 LRGAGG
-914 G
+914 

>member
-1 MRLVHVNV
+1 MRLVRVNV

-18 PRLHWFDTRATAERR
+18 PRLHWFDTRATAARQ
-33 DGRKVVSRIWRK
+33 DGRKVVSRIWRR

-55 FHTAVERFNAAAASS
+55 FHTAVERFNAAARSS
-70 DEVLSALEAARDVAG
+70 DEVLAALDGARDAEG
-85 LQQALMRWFNASCLD
+85 LQQALMRWFNGACLD

-110 LRLGFISAVQV
+110 LRLGFIAAVQV
-121 YMEELARLAVHARAA
+121 YMEELARLAVHARAD

-142 LRGQLFGDSRKRV
+142 LRNQLFGDARKRV

-241 EAKRGKVHELIASMV
+241 EAQRGKVHELIASMV
-256 AWSDHALGAGGLL
+256 AWSDHALGAGGLP
-269 PPGDRAYCDGCKHER
+269 PPGDRTYCGGCKHER
-284 SGACVAELGHKDR
+284 SGACVAELGHKDV
-297 GAWDRRWTALEAT
+297 GSWDRRWKALEAT
-310 PGGGGGAP
+310 RGD
-318 EGRER
+318 
-323 VAAGAP
+323 AP
-329 AAEEST
+329 AAEATAAGASM
-335 GGEPEADEPMVD
+335 ADEPMVED
-347 EDPELEEA
+347 DPELEVA
-355 LAVVKPAAE
+355 LAVVKPAVERPKPAE
-364 RPRPAAGA
+364 RPSSRGA
-372 SLGQEAP
+372 S
-379 RGGARAKPAE
+379 
-389 PAEAPPLEAPRGG
+389 
-402 GRAKPAEPAEAP
+402 
-414 PAEAPRG
+414 
-421 GARAKPAEAPPSG
+421 
-434 GRKAPPGG
+434 APPGA
-442 GRAKPAEA
+442 GRPKPAG
-450 PPAGEPSTPAAGD
+450 PQPGGEPTTPTVPD

-472 TANVTG
+472 TADLTG
-478 MLLGFDDEG
+478 MLLGFDDGG

-516 VIAEEALRAGV
+516 IIAEEALRAGV

-540 MMEARPRADMPA
+540 MMEARPRADVPPA
-552 ELHRAWE
+552 LLRAWE
-559 ELRERMEPRILTPGS
+559 ELQERMEPRILTPGS

-635 QVLRQLPR
+635 QVLRHLPR

-652 VAAVTA
+652 VAAVSA

-708 PSKPGR
+708 PSRPGR
-714 VPLNIVYLNALSN
+714 VPLNVVYLNALSN

-744 WMITTVDASTGG
+744 WMITTVDATSG

-771 PAGGSKPPAKQPLIR
+771 PAGGGKPPAKQPLIR

-849 RKGAPKGSFVARWP
+849 RKGAERGSFVARWP
-863 DMPAELSGRAF
+863 DMPAALAGRAF

-900 LRGAGGVTGGAGAG
+900 LRGAGAG
-914 G
+914 GVGAAGGEGG

>member
-1 MRLVHVNV
+1 MRLIHFNV
-9 TQLRVAATC
+9 TELRVAATC
-18 PRLHWFDTRATAERR
+18 PRLHWFDTRETTARK
-33 DGRKVVSRIWRK
+33 DGQKVVSRIWRK
-45 GGETPGCGAL
+45 GGSVAGCGAL
-55 FHTAVERFNAAAASS
+55 FHTAVERFNAAARSS
-70 DEVLSALEAARDVAG
+70 EEVLSTLEAADDPES
-85 LQQALMRWFNASCLD
+85 LQQELMRWFNTSCLD

-110 LRLGFISAVQV
+110 LRRGFISAVQM
-121 YMEELARLAVHARAA
+121 YMEELARLAMHARAE
-136 GLPAAE
+136 GQPSAE
-142 LRGQLFGDSRKRV
+142 IRSQLFGDPRKRV
-155 DVTFHVGED
+155 DVTFHVGEG

-169 TGAIDY
+169 TGALDY

-229 TRSVREARWEEV
+229 TRLVREARWEEV
-241 EAKRGKVHELIASMV
+241 KAARGKVYQLIASMV
-256 AWSDHALGAGGLL
+256 AWADHAMGAGGLP
-269 PPGDRAYCDGCKHER
+269 PPGDLAYCGSCKHER
-284 SGACVAELGHKDR
+284 SGACVEQLGDKDK
-297 GAWDRRWTALEAT
+297 GSWDRRWTALEAT
-310 PGGGGGAP
+310 RSSAPDESERGAIDDP
-318 EGRER
+318 IVE
-323 VAAGAP
+323 
-329 AAEEST
+329 
-335 GGEPEADEPMVD
+335 D
-347 EDPELEEA
+347 DPELEEA
-355 LAVVKPAAE
+355 RKVVT
-364 RPRPAAGA
+364 
-372 SLGQEAP
+372 
-379 RGGARAKPAE
+379 
-389 PAEAPPLEAPRGG
+389 
-402 GRAKPAEPAEAP
+402 
-414 PAEAPRG
+414 
-421 GARAKPAEAPPSG
+421 PS
-434 GRKAPPGG
+434 R
-442 GRAKPAEA
+442 RL
-450 PPAGEPSTPAAGD
+450 STPKAFRAGGSPPD
-463 AGARPPEAR
+463 AQTAKGA
-472 TANVTG
+472 G
-478 MLLGFDDEG
+478 LLLGFGEDG
-487 APVCMDPAV
+487 APVYMDPAA

-516 VIAEEALRAGV
+516 IIAEEALRAGI

-540 MMEARPRADMPA
+540 MIEARSRAELPA
-552 ELHRAWE
+552 ELVPAWE
-559 ELRERMEPRILTPGS
+559 EFTERVEPRILTPGS

-592 LSHIANPALRAEEEE
+592 LSHIANPALREEEEE

-627 ESQRTFLY
+627 ESQRTFLF
-635 QVLRQLPR
+635 QVLQRLPR
-643 AAPVRLRDI
+643 EAPVRLRDI
-652 VAAVTA
+652 VAAISA
-658 PEDLGIDEVDTLIR
+658 PENLGIDEPESLIR
-672 KSERERLA
+672 KAERERLA

-714 VPLNIVYLNALSN
+714 VPLNVVYLNALSN

-744 WMITTVDASTGG
+744 WMITTVDASSG

-810 NVFGNTSTKLIGRLE
+810 NVFGNTSTKLVGRLE

-831 RVIDWFTN
+831 RVIDWFTT
-839 EGGAPSWVAA
+839 EGGAPSWVSA

-863 DMPAELSGRAF
+863 DMPAPLVGCAF
-874 KGRTLFTRHAGA
+874 RGRTLFTRHAGA
-886 WSPDRVERAVTEAG
+886 WSPDRVERAVTAAG
-900 LRGAGGVTGGAGAG
+900 LRDRVL
-914 G
+914 

>member
-18 PRLHWFDTRATAERR
+18 PRLHWFDTRATAARR
-33 DGRKVVSRIWRK
+33 DGQKVVSRIWRK
-45 GGETPGCGAL
+45 GGEAPGCGAL

-284 SGACVAELGHKDR
+284 SGACVAELGPKDR

-310 PGGGGGAP
+310 TGGGGAP
-318 EGRER
+318 GERER
-323 VAAGAP
+323 VAA
-329 AAEEST
+329 AAQVAT
-335 GGEPEADEPMVD
+335 GEPVADEPMVD

-364 RPRPAAGA
+364 RARPAAGP
-372 SLGQEAP
+372 SRGQEA
-379 RGGARAKPAE
+379 
-389 PAEAPPLEAPRGG
+389 
-402 GRAKPAEPAEAP
+402 

-421 GARAKPAEAPPSG
+421 GARAKPAEAPPSRG
-434 GRKAPPGG
+434 QKAPPGAA
-442 GRAKPAEA
+442 RAKPAEA

-463 AGARPPEAR
+463 TKATPPEAR

-478 MLLGFDDEG
+478 MLLGFDDGG

-559 ELRERMEPRILTPGS
+559 ELQERMEPRILTPGS

-658 PEDLGIDEVDTLIR
+658 PEDLGIDEADTLIR

-900 LRGAGGVTGGAGAG
+900 LRGTGGVTAGEGRGAGEGGGRSAG

>member
-18 PRLHWFDTRATAERR
+18 PRLHWFDTRATAARQ
-33 DGRKVVSRIWRK
+33 DGQTVVSRIWRK
-45 GGETPGCGAL
+45 GGAAPGCGAL
-55 FHTAVERFNAAAASS
+55 FHTAVERFNAAARSS
-70 DEVLSALEAARDVAG
+70 DEVLSALEVARDPAG

-110 LRLGFISAVQV
+110 LRLGFIAAVQV
-121 YMEELARLAVHARAA
+121 YMEELARLAVHARAD

-142 LRGQLFGDSRKRV
+142 LRSQLFGDSRKRV
-155 DVTFHVGED
+155 DVTFHVGDD

-185 RIVDYKLTPA
+185 RIVDYKLTPP

-229 TRSVREARWEEV
+229 ARSVREARWEEV
-241 EAKRGKVHELIASMV
+241 EAKRGKIHELIASMV
-256 AWSDHALGAGGLL
+256 AWSDHARGAGGLP

-310 PGGGGGAP
+310 RGGGVP
-318 EGRER
+318 DTTEERER
-323 VAAGAP
+323 VAGSAP
-329 AAEEST
+329 AAD
-335 GGEPEADEPMVD
+335 GPMAGELTADEPMVED
-347 EDPELEEA
+347 DPELDEA
-355 LAVVKPAAE
+355 LAVVKP
-364 RPRPAAGA
+364 
-372 SLGQEAP
+372 
-379 RGGARAKPAE
+379 GGEPPKPAE
-389 PAEAPPLEAPRGG
+389 TPSRRG
-402 GRAKPAEPAEAP
+402 
-414 PAEAPRG
+414 
-421 GARAKPAEAPPSG
+421 
-434 GRKAPPGG
+434 KAPPGG
-442 GRAKPAEA
+442 ERSTSATAGTGKI
-450 PPAGEPSTPAAGD
+450 PPQTNTTAAS
-463 AGARPPEAR
+463 
-472 TANVTG
+472 G
-478 MLLGFDDEG
+478 MLLGFDDHG

-516 VIAEEALRAGV
+516 IIAEEALRAGI

-540 MMEARPRADMPA
+540 MIEERPRDEMPP
-552 ELHRAWE
+552 ELRRPWE
-559 ELRERMEPRILTPGS
+559 ELKERIEPRILTPGS

-643 AAPVRLRDI
+643 AVPIRLRDI

-658 PEDLGIDEVDTLIR
+658 PEDLGIDEVDSLIR

-714 VPLNIVYLNALSN
+714 VPLNVVYLNALSN

-744 WMITTVDASTGG
+744 WMITTVDASSG

-831 RVIDWFTN
+831 RVIDWFTI

-863 DMPAELSGRAF
+863 DMSAELAGRAF
-874 KGRTLFTRHAGA
+874 RGRTLFTRHAGA
-886 WSPDRVERAVTEAG
+886 WTPDRVERAVTAAG
-900 LRGAGGVTGGAGAG
+900 LRGDAG
-914 G
+914 